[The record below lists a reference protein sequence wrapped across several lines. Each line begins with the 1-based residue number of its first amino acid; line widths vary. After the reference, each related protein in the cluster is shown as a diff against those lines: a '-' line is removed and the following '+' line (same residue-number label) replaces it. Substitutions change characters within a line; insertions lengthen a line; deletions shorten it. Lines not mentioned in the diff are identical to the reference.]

1 MTQDFTYEQRERHCK
16 GMQVQHGEWGKKKK
30 KHQKTLQET
39 MGRRKKKSHRGKG
52 RSAVCALP
60 RWLLALVVRIRER
73 MKGGTEAELAWTK
86 WRKEMALLW

>member
-1 MTQDFTYEQRERHCK
+1 MSKEK
-16 GMQVQHGEWGKKKK
+16 GTVKECRCSMENGAKKK

>member
-1 MTQDFTYEQRERHCK
+1 
-16 GMQVQHGEWGKKKK
+16 
-30 KHQKTLQET
+30 